1 MGKTTYLTVGPALM
15 VALIMAVT
23 WGLLPLVCRLMG
35 WM

>member
-1 MGKTTYLTVGPALM
+1 MGKTTYLIAGPALM

-23 WGLLPLVCRLMG
+23 WVLLPAVCRLMG